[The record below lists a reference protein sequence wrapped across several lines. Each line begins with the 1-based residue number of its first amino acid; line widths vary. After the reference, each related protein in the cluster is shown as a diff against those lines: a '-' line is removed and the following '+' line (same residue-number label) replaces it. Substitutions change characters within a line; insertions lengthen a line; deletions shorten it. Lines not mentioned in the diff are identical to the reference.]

1 MWCRCNQRSC
11 VFTGSRRCKNSLPAS
26 CLVERFALKY
36 NDLVWCVENLRS
48 MSKVGEMKNTKWCA
62 VWMCCD
68 GFSHPVNFSLQI
80 LELGVLPL
88 RKVWI
93 YIITQNKY
101 FGEPPDCAA
110 SVTHTPNISW
120 MPSPPC
126 FPLLIGQVNA
136 KSVLLLSAIFHR
148 FSRKYFIVHFF
159 CLTNPNNV
167 CVCSIPSY
175 TWLWFGSAKW
185 ISLSFF
191 LWLLIIQI
199 LFWHRVQEGC

>member
-1 MWCRCNQRSC
+1 M
-11 VFTGSRRCKNSLPAS
+11 
-26 CLVERFALKY
+26 
-36 NDLVWCVENLRS
+36 
-48 MSKVGEMKNTKWCA
+48 WCA
-62 VWMCCD
+62 VWM
-68 GFSHPVNFSLQI
+68 GFLHPVNFSLQI

-167 CVCSIPSY
+167 CVLHTVIHMALVWLGKMDFSQFLPVVINYTDIVLAQSAGGLLDSFGGSSKVGLWNLISVLDFYIPLRDPSGA
-175 TWLWFGSAKW
+175 LFCLCRLGSAG
-185 ISLSFF
+185 IRRALAMGE
-191 LWLLIIQI
+191 QPM
-199 LFWHRVQEGC
+199 